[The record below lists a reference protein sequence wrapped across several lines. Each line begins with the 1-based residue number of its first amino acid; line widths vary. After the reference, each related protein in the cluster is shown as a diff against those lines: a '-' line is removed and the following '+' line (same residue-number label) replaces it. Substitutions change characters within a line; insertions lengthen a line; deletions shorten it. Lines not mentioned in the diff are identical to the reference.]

1 MYIPTYN
8 DPNNKK
14 EIYRTLQILYNGV
27 DRENK
32 KKYKIEENRQKKI
45 TVLNEKIAFWESK
58 LKED

>member
-8 DPNNKK
+8 DPNDKK

-45 TVLNEKIAFWESK
+45 TALNEKIAFWESK

>member
-8 DPNNKK
+8 DPNDKK

-32 KKYKIEENRQKKI
+32 KKYKTEENRQKKI
-45 TVLNEKIAFWESK
+45 TALNEKIAFWESK

>member
-8 DPNNKK
+8 DPNDKN

-45 TVLNEKIAFWESK
+45 TALNEKIAFWESK

>member
-8 DPNNKK
+8 DPNDKK

-45 TVLNEKIAFWESK
+45 TTLNEKIAFWESK